1 MHRKALGKGLEALIP
16 SGVTSTMEPAKAG
29 VAEIAIADV
38 EPNPHQPRT
47 RFEESS
53 LRELADSIQATGVLQ
68 PIIVRRSSGGYQ
80 LVAGERRL
88 RAAQLA
94 GSENIPA
101 IVKDVDDREMLE
113 LALVENVQRE
123 DLNAIEEAKG
133 YQSLVSHL
141 GLTHDQVATRV
152 GKHRTV
158 ITNAV
163 RLLGLP
169 VEVQD
174 MVSRG
179 TLTAGHARAILG
191 LESAGDQL
199 ATARYVHSK
208 GFSVRRTEALI
219 TRKLRRKH
227 TRQRATRSGAV
238 TEIETKLQQRFATR
252 VVIRQGRKG
261 GRVEF
266 EYYSHEDL
274 ERLLEAW
281 AVL

>member
-1 MHRKALGKGLEALIP
+1 M
-16 SGVTSTMEPAKAG
+16 
-29 VAEIAIADV
+29 
-38 EPNPHQPRT
+38 
-47 RFEESS
+47 
-53 LRELADSIQATGVLQ
+53 
-68 PIIVRRSSGGYQ
+68 
-80 LVAGERRL
+80 
-88 RAAQLA
+88 
-94 GSENIPA
+94 
-101 IVKDVDDREMLE
+101 
-113 LALVENVQRE
+113 
-123 DLNAIEEAKG
+123 
-133 YQSLVSHL
+133 
-141 GLTHDQVATRV
+141 THDQVATRV

-179 TLTAGHARAILG
+179 TLSAGHARAILG
-191 LESAGDQL
+191 LESSGEQL

-227 TRQRATRSGAV
+227 TRPRATARATAV
-238 TEIETKLQQRFATR
+238 AEIESKLQQRFATR